1 MAEFK
6 LGRIRFVWKDA
17 WSSSTTY
24 FKDDIVS
31 YGGKTFLC
39 VEGHTSASDFYTDLD
54 NVPTRWN
61 QFTDGQTWTG
71 DWNGSTLYKINDIV
85 KYGGYLYIANEGH
98 TSQTLLEDD
107 QAKWDLF
114 AESLNWLGDWT
125 TGTTYKINDVV
136 KYGGISY
143 IANEGHESASTTALG
158 LEDDQSKWDTFS
170 LGLDWKGDW
179 TTGTRYKLNDLVKYG
194 GQIYLCNTGH
204 ESAATESLGLEDDQ
218 AKWDY
223 FHKGVEYK
231 GAWSGSSVRYKINDL
246 VKYGAGIWI
255 CTTEHTSTASFNDSN
270 FALFSE
276 GIQYE
281 LIWDSATTYQP
292 GDIVKY
298 GGYSYIAK
306 TVHSNSTPSTGA
318 SDWDLFLTAF
328 NFDGDWSGATAY
340 KVGQVVRHGSYTYYA
355 IQDGTGFPP
364 DDNLDTYWV
373 RLNSGFRWRG
383 EWDNETQ
390 YLLGDAVRFGSNSY
404 VCVLKHTS
412 DDDDSTQTPTNNSPE
427 KDLTGTYWNLLT
439 AGLEESV
446 LNTAGD
452 IVFYSG
458 AGPARLPIGD
468 EGQVLAVV
476 DGQPA
481 WYTWGNVPRTYYVS
495 TEGTDA
501 PAPLWG
507 LSIDRAFRTVRYASE
522 QVEKGPENPNAKYL
536 LERNRTF
543 IQKEIVEWTDYQIAN
558 DIAPFTSAFTY
569 DKDKCQR
576 DMGLLLD
583 ALVYDISH
591 GGNKEIRA
599 VAQSY
604 FTELGASYISGQEDE
619 TVASINYGV
628 TLIETILDNLAPD
641 TNYQTENGIA
651 LADRIKQYIDFSYT
665 AESAAKT
672 LAPSLV
678 EIVTDA
684 ITAGDLDDLPAEIK
698 VNYSIFVKTGLFE
711 EVLPIIL
718 PAETAIVGDELRST
732 RVSPA
737 GKIIADNDKAKSVAA
752 LTRLKDITDEVI
764 GNTSVTP
771 SSGNTETQDTTSQ
784 IAGNTG
790 SSTAVTRIENNADE
804 IIDILTNGTDAADA
818 FSFTT
823 PTNYGS
829 SLTDTAYAS
838 TSNATGVT
846 TGFDN
851 ALAQI
856 VANKTF
862 IQAEITAW
870 IEEQIANETAPFT
883 ADFTYDSV
891 ACERDVGLIID
902 ALRYDVNY
910 GGNYQTRV
918 AADAYYSYGVAT
930 FGSGEKE
937 ETLASYERL
946 KTVIGQVI
954 LETAVTTS
962 PNNSESQDTSGTAG
976 SAASAEFAEERI
988 QDIIDTIT
996 NDGTLPTLVEPAT
1009 SWVSTELVTART
1021 ELNSAKSTIQTD
1033 AVQYIKR
1040 EYPTLLFNEST
1051 CSRDVGYIVDAL
1063 GYDLMLNTNFAS
1075 IKAGLAYRR
1084 GISSALTVIADQLD
1098 ATSDT
1103 ISFIKK
1109 KATYI
1114 VASGAVVA
1122 AQELWDEIIAYVNTG
1137 TRPIVV
1143 GTNTPT
1149 EDLDR
1154 INGANILLLNKD
1166 FLAAEATAYI
1176 GVTYTDTVTA
1186 STASTD
1192 RFTITDT
1199 SWMVAGDQIRFSGT
1213 VFGNVETGTTYFV
1226 KEVVSGTQFTI
1237 SEELDG
1243 AVFALA
1249 DGTGSMTVSY
1259 YYDSARCEN
1268 DVRNYIEAIA
1278 YDIIY
1283 TGNYKSVYAGRYYRN
1298 ALTGSKLEDM
1308 YYVRNGGGLRN
1319 QTVLGLDGSSDG
1331 NTTGQQSA
1339 LTTANEY
1346 GTQRPRAG
1354 AYVSLDPGWGPNDD
1368 HAWVTNKST
1377 YVQNVTT
1384 FGIGATGQKIDGALH
1399 NGGNDSIVSNDFT
1412 QVISD
1417 GIGAWITN
1425 LGRAELVSVFSYYA
1439 HIGYLAENGGQIR
1452 ATNGNNSYGDFGSVS
1467 EGVDITETEITGE
1480 INNRGNDANVVN
1492 VITDGDEI
1500 LTFEYA
1506 NAGEEYT
1513 TADYNISGAGS
1524 SAAVDG
1530 NEFRNGAVFQVRL
1543 TDPGDSSGTG
1553 GEGYLTAANAAQT
1566 GSAAGSITLAAT
1578 DTQSSAAY
1586 VGMSIYIVT
1595 GTGAGQ
1601 YGYIQSYNAGSKVA
1615 TIYKE
1620 SDGAQGW
1627 DHLKPGTTIVDPDIT
1642 SQYEITPRI
1651 TFSSPPYSK
1660 TTRSLPAG
1668 FNWTGVV
1675 YGNGEGSYTGVS
1687 PSSTTSV
1694 SGTLATFN
1702 VTRVNGVYTPTV
1714 NASGTLYEVDDTI
1727 TINGSA
1733 LGGTTGVNNLVI
1745 TVTEVTES
1753 GAINAITHTGTA
1765 ISPKWVAV
1773 GGVGDST
1780 LDVAAASTDG
1790 ITWETVGMPS
1800 SVQWSAVTY
1809 GTVQGI
1815 GYYVAIAKQSTDT
1828 AYSLDGINWT
1838 AGGALGD
1845 AADWVDLAIGNNLV
1859 VAIAESDS
1867 STTLRAVSANG
1878 GTTWNT
1884 GSLPS
1889 GAKAI
1894 EFGLGKFV
1902 VIEGNFS
1909 AEAAYSTNGVSWTSS
1924 TLPANNDSSDSN
1936 WQDLAF
1942 GNNIFVAIA
1951 DKNGAI
1957 AVSNDGETWEDLGKD
1972 LSAITSS
1979 DDWRKLAYGNGVFLA
1994 LAESEVAATSQDGL
2008 TWTERSATVKE
2019 IDILQTAKDTVV
2031 DWQVGTLPSTS
2042 EWNAVTYSADDDQ
2055 YVAVAGNSI
2064 AVATSP
2070 DGITWTSRT
2079 IPTGSDD
2086 ARAIGYGNGIYVV
2099 PYYSSNDVATS
2110 SDGITWTF
2118 QSNVLNNT
2126 RDWSDIAFGNGTFVL
2141 VQIGTNTSE
2150 FSTNG
2155 TTWTA
2160 STLPSFTDWTSV
2172 AFGNGTFVTVS
2183 GVSSAS
2189 TAGAYSTNNGASW
2202 TASTLPAS
2210 DYWSSVAF
2218 GGGKFV
2224 AVAGNASQAS
2234 TNFAYSTDDGQTW
2247 SSVTVPSG
2255 NWSNVSY
2262 AGGVFVATSYNSND
2276 ALISEDGITWT
2287 TDTMQSTGNW
2297 IDVAGNDVD
2306 NEFVVIAY
2314 NSNTTN
2320 VLGYEANTNLIT
2332 VDSTSELSVG
2342 DTVFIPNDSAGTE
2355 LFGGLDT
2362 DTRLFI
2368 ESIPSST
2375 TFTVSAT
2382 QGGSTIQ
2389 LTDGTGSMFATVGK
2403 LWSAVAFGGPA
2414 SNSGFIA
2421 TSAGGRNAVQFFAGA
2436 TPRARASVSDELI
2449 TQIKIHE
2456 PGSNYTTAPTM
2467 TITDPNNIGAD
2478 ATHVVRIGNGVLGQP
2493 TFTNR
2498 GTNYSAASAVITG
2511 DGFADNYQTGT
2522 FIDVKNLSDVPLE
2535 GSNLRIGGIDDIYY
2549 RVVTIR
2555 NLVGTSAPY
2564 TATIQISPEIN
2575 VAEAPEHETSTTFR
2589 RRYSQVRLTGH
2600 DFLDIGTG
2608 NQTQTNYPGLP
2619 LQDPI
2624 PANET
2629 VDAGGGRVFF
2639 TSTDQDGN
2647 FRVGGL
2653 FNVEQST
2660 GVATL
2665 NADAFNIAGLN
2676 ELSLGSVA
2684 LGGTGATITEFSTDP
2699 FFTADSDSVIPTQR
2713 AIKAY
2718 ITSQIGGG
2726 GSSLNV
2732 NTLTAGVVF
2741 IAGQEI
2747 TTTTETQIFINTK
2760 MNFVGGIDGDA
2771 VTLNYFLLGG

>member
-6 LGRIRFVWKDA
+6 LGRIRFVWKGA
-17 WSSSTTY
+17 WGSSTTY
-24 FKDDIVS
+24 FKDDIVN

-39 VEGHTSASDFYTDLD
+39 VEGHTSASDFYTDLE

-61 QFTDGQTWTG
+61 QFADGQTWTG
-71 DWNGSTLYKINDIV
+71 TWSGSTLYKVNDIV

-98 TSQTLLEDD
+98 TSQSLLEDD

-114 AESLNWLGDWT
+114 AESLNWTGDWA
-125 TGTTYKINDVV
+125 TGTTYKVNDVV

-143 IANEGHESASTTALG
+143 IANTGHTSAADAADG
-158 LEDDQSKWDTFS
+158 LEDDQASWDTFS
-170 LGLDWKGDW
+170 LGLDWKDEW
-179 TTGTRYKLNDLVKYG
+179 ATGTRYKLNDLVKYG
-194 GQIYLCNTGH
+194 GQIYVCNTGH
-204 ESAATESLGLEDDQ
+204 TSAATETLGLEDDQ

-255 CTTEHTSTASFNDSN
+255 CTTEHTSSASFNDSN

-281 LIWDSATTYQP
+281 LIWNSGTTYQP

-306 TVHSNSTPSTGA
+306 TVHDNSTPSTGTA
-318 SDWDLFLTAF
+318 NWDLFLEAF
-328 NFDGDWSGATAY
+328 NFNGDWDGATAY
-340 KVGQVVRHGSYTYYA
+340 KVGEVVRHGSYTYYA

-364 DDNLDTYWV
+364 DDNLGTYWV

-458 AGPARLPIGD
+458 AGPTRLPIGN

-495 TEGTDA
+495 TEGTDS

-507 LSIDRAFRTVRYASE
+507 LSIDRPFRTVRYASE
-522 QVEKGPENPNAKYL
+522 QVDKGPENPNAKYL

-543 IQKEIVEWTDYQIAN
+543 VQKEIVEWTDYQIAN

-569 DKDKCQR
+569 DKSKCQR

-583 ALVYDISH
+583 AVVYDLTH
-591 GGNKEIRA
+591 GGNRKIRE

-628 TLIETILDNLAPD
+628 TLIEKVLANLAPD
-641 TNYQTENGIA
+641 TNYQSENGII
-651 LADRIKQYIDFSYT
+651 LANRIKQYIDFGYT
-665 AESAAKT
+665 AEAGAFT
-672 LAPSLV
+672 LASSLI

-684 ITAGDLDDLPAEIK
+684 ITAGDLDDLPAQVKI
-698 VNYSIFVKTGLFE
+698 NYSIFVKTGLFE
-711 EVLPIIL
+711 EVLPIII

-752 LTRLKDITDEVI
+752 LTHLKSITDEVI
-764 GNTSVTP
+764 ANTSVTP
-771 SSGNTETQDTTSQ
+771 TTGNTVTQDTSSQ
-784 IAGNTG
+784 KAGNTG
-790 SSTAVTRIENNADE
+790 SSTAITRLENNADE
-804 IIDILTNGTDAADA
+804 IKDILENGEGAADA
-818 FSFTT
+818 FVFTD
-823 PTNYGS
+823 PTGYNVGYLTGYGDARDQ
-829 SLTDTAYAS
+829 LDANRTFITEE
-838 TSNATGVT
+838 
-846 TGFDN
+846 
-851 ALAQI
+851 I
-856 VANKTF
+856 VAW
-862 IQAEITAW
+862 IDDQVTA
-870 IEEQIANETAPFT
+870 ETAPFT
-883 ADFTYDSV
+883 SSFTYNEETITAEITDILDILKY
-891 ACERDVGLIID
+891 ELT
-902 ALRYDVNY
+902 Y
-910 GGNYQTRV
+910 GGNYQSVRN
-918 AADAYYSYGVAT
+918 ADRFFSYDGDLIKIADR
-930 FGSGEKE
+930 EA
-937 ETLASYERL
+937 ETLAWWARL
-946 KTVIGQVI
+946 KSVVSDIVQENDVSKSSGNG
-954 LETAVTTS
+954 ET
-962 PNNSESQDTSGTAG
+962 QDKSGTAG
-976 SAASAEFAEERI
+976 SAASVTLVEDNI
-988 QDIIDTIT
+988 QLLIDVIN
-996 NDGTLPTLVEPAT
+996 NDGTLPTVVEPGT
-1009 SWVSTELVTART
+1009 SWVSTDLVTART
-1021 ELNSAKSTIQTD
+1021 LLEDAKTTIQTD
-1033 AVQYIKR
+1033 GIQHIKR
-1040 EYPTLLFNEST
+1040 EIPTLLFDEDK
-1051 CSRDVGYIVDAL
+1051 CGRDYGYHVEAL
-1063 GYDLMLNTNFAS
+1063 GYDLMFNSNFAS
-1075 IKAGLAYRR
+1075 IQAGLAYRQ
-1084 GISSALTVIADQLD
+1084 GTVSTNKVINDQLT
-1098 ATSDT
+1098 ATSLT
-1103 ISFIKK
+1103 IDFIKK

-1114 VASGAVVA
+1114 VASGAVVT

-1137 TRPIVV
+1137 TKPIVV
-1143 GTNTPT
+1143 GTNTPV
-1149 EDLDR
+1149 EDLDL

-1166 FLAAEATAYI
+1166 FFAAEATAYI
-1176 GVTYTDTVTA
+1176 NDTYTDTVTA
-1186 STASTD
+1186 TTASTD
-1192 RFTITDT
+1192 RFTISDT
-1199 SWMVAGDQIRFSGT
+1199 SWMVAGDTIRFSGT
-1213 VFGNVETGTTYFV
+1213 VFGNVVSDTTYFV

-1243 AVFALA
+1243 SVFALA

-1259 YYDSARCEN
+1259 YYETARCEN

-1278 YDIIY
+1278 YDMIY
-1283 TGNYKSVYAGRYYRN
+1283 TGNYKSHYAARYYRN

-1308 YYVRNGGGLRN
+1308 YYVRNGCGLRN

-1339 LTTANEY
+1339 LTDANEY

-1354 AYVSLDPGWGPNDD
+1354 AYVSLDPGWGPNDET
-1368 HAWVTNKST
+1368 AWVTNKST

-1384 FGIGATGQKIDGALH
+1384 FGIGATGQKIDGSIH

-1492 VITDGDEI
+1492 VITDGDEV
-1500 LTFEYA
+1500 LAFEFG
-1506 NAGEEYT
+1506 NAGEQYT
-1513 TADYNISGAGS
+1513 TADFSISGAGS
-1524 SAAVDG
+1524 SAAVVGD
-1530 NEFRNGAVFQVRL
+1530 ETRNGGVYQVRL

-1553 GEGYLTAANAAQT
+1553 GEGYLTAANAAQGGT
-1566 GSAAGSITLAAT
+1566 AGGTITLAAT

-1601 YGYIQSYNAGSKVA
+1601 YGYIQSYNAGSKAA
-1615 TIYKE
+1615 TVYKE

-1651 TFSSPPYSK
+1651 TFTTPPYSK
-1660 TTRSLPAG
+1660 TTRSLPNG
-1668 FNWTGVV
+1668 FNWTGVA
-1675 YGNGEGSYTGVS
+1675 YGNGEGSYSLVS
-1687 PSSTTSV
+1687 PSSTTSA

-1702 VTRVNGVYTPTV
+1702 ITRVNGVYTV
-1714 NASGTLYEVDDTI
+1714 DIGASGTLYEVNDTI
-1727 TINGSA
+1727 TINGSV
-1733 LGGTTGVNNLVI
+1733 LGGTTGVNNLTI

-1753 GAINAITHTGTA
+1753 GAINAITSTGTA
-1765 ISPKWVAV
+1765 ISARWVAV

-1780 LDVAAASTDG
+1780 LDVAAQSEDG
-1790 ITWETVGMPS
+1790 ITWEIAGMPS

-1809 GTVQGI
+1809 GVVSGI
-1815 GYYVAIAKQSTDT
+1815 GYYVAVAKQSTDT
-1828 AYSLDGINWT
+1828 AYSLDGVNWT
-1838 AGGALGD
+1838 AGGSLGE

-1867 STTLRAVSANG
+1867 SSTLRAVSANA

-1909 AEAAYSTNGVSWTSS
+1909 AEAAYSTNGVSWTAS

-1957 AVSNDGETWEDLGKD
+1957 AVSNDGETWADLGKD

-1979 DDWRKLAYGNGVFLA
+1979 DDWRKIAYGNGVFLA

-2008 TWTERSATVKE
+2008 TWTERNATVKE
-2019 IDILQTAKDTVV
+2019 IDILQTSKDTVV

-2042 EWNAVTYSADDDQ
+2042 DWSAVTYSTTDDQ

-2070 DGITWTSRT
+2070 DGKTWTNRT

-2086 ARAIGYGNGIYVV
+2086 ARAIAYGNGTYVI
-2099 PYYSSNDVATS
+2099 PYFSSNDVATS
-2110 SDGITWTF
+2110 SDGVTWTF
-2118 QSNVLNNT
+2118 NSNVLNNT
-2126 RDWSDIAFGNGTFVL
+2126 RDWSDIAFGNGTFVV

-2155 TTWTA
+2155 TSWTA
-2160 STLPSFTDWTSV
+2160 STLPAFADWTSIAYGDGAFV
-2172 AFGNGTFVTVS
+2172 AVS

-2189 TAGAYSTNNGASW
+2189 TAGAYSTNDGASW

-2210 DYWSSVAF
+2210 DYWSSVAY
-2218 GGGKFV
+2218 GNGKFV
-2224 AVAGNASQAS
+2224 AVAGNSSQAS
-2234 TNFAYSTDDGQTW
+2234 TNFAYSTDGGETW

-2255 NWSNVSY
+2255 NWNAVSY
-2262 AGGVFVATSYNSND
+2262 AGGVFVAVSYNSND

-2287 TDTMQSTGNW
+2287 ADTTQSTANW
-2297 IDVAGNDVD
+2297 IDIVGNDVD
-2306 NEFVVIAY
+2306 NEFVTVAF
-2314 NSNTTN
+2314 NTNTAN
-2320 VLGYEANTNLIT
+2320 VLGYEANTNLLT
-2332 VDSTSELSVG
+2332 VDSTAELSVG
-2342 DTVFIPNDSAGTE
+2342 DTIFIPNDSAGTE
-2355 LFGGLDT
+2355 LFGGLDS
-2362 DTRLFI
+2362 DTRLFV

-2382 QGGSTIQ
+2382 QGGTPIQ

-2403 LWSAVAFGGPA
+2403 LWSAVAFGGPY

-2421 TSAGGRNAVQFFAGA
+2421 LSAGGRNAVQFFAGA

-2456 PGSNYTTAPTM
+2456 PGSNYTTVPTM

-2478 ATHVVRIGNGVLGQP
+2478 ATHTVRIGNGVLAQP

-2498 GTNYSAASAVITG
+2498 GANYSAASAVITG

-2522 FIDVKNLSDVPLE
+2522 FIDVKNLTNVPLE

-2564 TATIQISPEIN
+2564 TATIQVSPEVG

-2629 VDAGGGRVFF
+2629 VDSGGGRVFF

-2684 LGGTGATITEFSTDP
+2684 LGGSGATVTEFSTDP

-2732 NTLTAGVVF
+2732 NTLTAGVIF